1 MVSFPIHP
9 QIKQAKNLPNGK
21 GRFAALQL
29 KGEVMLNKHTTTVFG
44 VVFLLLS
51 LVTNNYHP
59 ASADEIPKHRSNNM
73 RHLQQEL
80 QCLTRNIYF
89 ESGSEPYR
97 GKVAV
102 AQVTINRVQSGDYP
116 TTVCGVVNQRTNDT
130 CQFSWVC
137 TRGLTV
143 RNQQLYAESHRVAYK
158 VMIDG
163 VRIPELKN
171 ALFFHADYVH
181 PRWKKKPKA
190 KIGRHIFY

>member
-1 MVSFPIHP
+1 
-9 QIKQAKNLPNGK
+9 
-21 GRFAALQL
+21 
-29 KGEVMLNKHTTTVFG
+29 MLNKHTTTIFA

-59 ASADEIPKHRSNNM
+59 ASADEIPKHRANNM

-80 QCLTRNIYF
+80 QCLTRNVYF

-102 AQVTINRVQSGDYP
+102 AQVTMNRMQSGDYP

-137 TRGLTV
+137 SQGLTI
-143 RNQQLYAESHRVAYK
+143 RNQKLYDESHRVAYR

-163 VRIPELKN
+163 LRIPELKN
-171 ALFFHADYVH
+171 ALFFHADYVN
-181 PRWKKKPKA
+181 PNWKKKPRA